1 VVVGAVASPLLA
13 AIDSNTDDDCHHG
26 HRRHD
31 QLVADLQH
39 RVLEMADGSRCFDQ
53 LRRFAEMRVLAGR
66 MDQRTA
72 FAATNDRT
80 GEYGVNKMAIAAD
93 TAGAADAIE
102 PSPSDTSVRGLDG
115 VNLLL
120 AGALS
125 GFGPYVAVF
134 LADQNW
140 TQRDIGFVLTASGF
154 AGLLSQIPGGELLDA
169 IRSKRFVVAL
179 GAAMVAAGALI
190 IALWPSFPLV
200 LVALVLQGITG
211 GFLGLAI
218 AAISLGLVGNAAL
231 GERLGRNQRFASTG
245 GVVAAGLMGLIAYFL
260 SYRAIFFVAAAL
272 VLPLLAALG
281 RIHPSDIH
289 FGRASCLPDHQ
300 GPSTPQR
307 ARRRRLWKNRGL
319 LTFAGGVF
327 LFQMANA
334 SMLPLAGEALAY
346 SKEAIS
352 SLIVSALIMV
362 PQVIVALMAPWVGRR
377 ANTWGRRP
385 LLLVGFAAL
394 PIRALVFAST
404 TNPMIL
410 IAAQVLD
417 GVSGTMLGVLTALI
431 VADLTV
437 GTGRFN
443 LAQGFV
449 GTMSGVGASLST
461 TLSGLVAASLGR
473 AAGFLGIA
481 TLALAAVLLVWLL
494 MPETNPSNKNEI
506 R

>member
-1 VVVGAVASPLLA
+1 
-13 AIDSNTDDDCHHG
+13 
-26 HRRHD
+26 
-31 QLVADLQH
+31 
-39 RVLEMADGSRCFDQ
+39 
-53 LRRFAEMRVLAGR
+53 
-66 MDQRTA
+66 
-72 FAATNDRT
+72 
-80 GEYGVNKMAIAAD
+80 
-93 TAGAADAIE
+93 
-102 PSPSDTSVRGLDG
+102 
-115 VNLLL
+115 
-120 AGALS
+120 
-125 GFGPYVAVF
+125 
-134 LADQNW
+134 
-140 TQRDIGFVLTASGF
+140 
-154 AGLLSQIPGGELLDA
+154 
-169 IRSKRFVVAL
+169 
-179 GAAMVAAGALI
+179 MVAAGALI

-200 LVALVLQGITG
+200 LAALVLQGITG

-218 AAISLGLVGNAAL
+218 AAISLGLVGHAAL

-260 SYRAIFFVAAAL
+260 SYRAIFFAAAAL

-281 RIHPSDIH
+281 RIRPSDIH
-289 FGRASCLPDHQ
+289 FGRASGLPNHQ
-300 GPSTPQR
+300 GPSAPPR
-307 ARRRRLWKNRGL
+307 ARRRSLWKNRGL
-319 LTFAGGVF
+319 LTFAGCVF

-346 SKEAIS
+346 SKEALS

-362 PQVIVALMAPWVGRR
+362 PQVIVAIMAPWAGRR

-394 PIRALVFAST
+394 PIRALVFAWT
-404 TNPMIL
+404 TNPTIL

-431 VADLTV
+431 VADLTT

-461 TLSGLVAASLGR
+461 TLSGLVAGSLGR

-481 TLALAAVLLVWLL
+481 AVALAAVLLLWLL

>member
-1 VVVGAVASPLLA
+1 
-13 AIDSNTDDDCHHG
+13 
-26 HRRHD
+26 
-31 QLVADLQH
+31 
-39 RVLEMADGSRCFDQ
+39 M
-53 LRRFAEMRVLAGR
+53 
-66 MDQRTA
+66 
-72 FAATNDRT
+72 
-80 GEYGVNKMAIAAD
+80 
-93 TAGAADAIE
+93 
-102 PSPSDTSVRGLDG
+102 RGLDG
-115 VNLLL
+115 VNLFL

-134 LADQNW
+134 LAEQNW
-140 TQRDIGFVLTASGF
+140 TQQDIGFVLTAAGF
-154 AGLLSQIPGGELLDA
+154 AGLLSQLPGGELLDA
-169 IRSKRFVVAL
+169 IRSKRFAVAL
-179 GAAMVAAGALI
+179 GATMVAAGALI
-190 IALWPSFPLV
+190 IAVWPSFPLV
-200 LVALVLQGITG
+200 LAALVLQGITG

-218 AAISLGLVGNAAL
+218 AAISLGLVGHAAL
-231 GERLGRNQRFASTG
+231 AERLGRNQRFASTG

-272 VLPLLAALG
+272 VLPLLAALA
-281 RIHPSDIH
+281 RIRPSDIH

-300 GPSTPQR
+300 GPSAPPR
-307 ARRRRLWKNRGL
+307 ARRRSLWKNSGL
-319 LTFAGGVF
+319 LIFAGCVF

-346 SKEAIS
+346 SKEALS
-352 SLIVSALIMV
+352 SLIVAALIMV
-362 PQVIVALMAPWVGRR
+362 PQVIVAIMAPWAGRR

-394 PIRALVFAST
+394 PIRALVFAWT

-431 VADLTV
+431 IADLTT

-461 TLSGLVAASLGR
+461 TLSGLVAGSLGR

-481 TLALAAVLLVWLL
+481 GIALAAVLLLWLL
-494 MPETNPSNKNEI
+494 MPETNPSHQNNPIDLGAQAVANELHC
-506 R
+506 RKGSPSRRPLA